1 VHCKSFCTALVLV
14 LMTIAGSCHRMPA
27 PGQGDPRLD
36 ERFRTPEKTFATWV
50 AASLAADEQAI
61 KECYWQDMGAEELA
75 AWLEVNLRP
84 RARSFF
90 KGALLT
96 DVKPCTRVE
105 VNFTFRNGLG
115 ETTRGVMV
123 LTRNGWK
130 IQSW

>member
-1 VHCKSFCTALVLV
+1 MHCKILCPALLVV
-14 LMTIAGSCHRMPA
+14 LMAITGSCHRMPA
-27 PGQGDPRLD
+27 PSRGDPRLD

-50 AASLAADEQAI
+50 AASATGDEQAI
-61 KECYWQDMGAEELA
+61 RECYWQGMGEEELA
-75 AWLEVNLRP
+75 AWLDVNLRP

-90 KGALLT
+90 KGAVLT

-123 LTRNGWK
+123 LTRSGWK